1 MTEILESSSCK
12 QLWMQI
18 GSSIPYG
25 KEWLSLDADSIIE
38 GFSCIVHQC
47 LQQEHADNAAELKRL
62 TDKMIEINGP
72 VYLEFKMMQIHPC

>member
-25 KEWLSLDADSIIE
+25 KEWLSLDAE
-38 GFSCIVHQC
+38 VLLRGFLVSCTNAC
-47 LQQEHADNAAELKRL
+47 SNADNAAELKRL